1 MTYTTSTE
9 LKETLTSILETYD
22 LPQSQIDQLLS
33 AEFINEA
40 FELIQ
45 NEPENDE
52 FMNFARNFS
61 EEQNLVSIATAQ
73 QKIAKE
79 LNTKGYV
86 TDVFQYVIDAW
97 RDIDFSSASLLRMN
111 SNNSD
116 EDNIT
121 IEDVNKTKII
131 ADMAMGILKFPA
143 PVREMTNIVL
153 DYTKMAI
160 ATYNQDKKFYD
171 IAETFDRQMR
181 ELASNLRPLFS
192 TAETTRSPLIVDLDG
207 DGVETTSVTGGVYF
221 DHDGNGFAENSSWV
235 GKDDDI
241 LVYFVNDRNLSLTK
255 YTQES

>member
-1 MTYTTSTE
+1 MKYTTANE
-9 LKETLTSILETYD
+9 LKASLVSVLQHYNLNETLIN
-22 LPQSQIDQLLS
+22 QLLS
-33 AEFINEA
+33 DRFIDGA

-52 FMNFARNFS
+52 FMNFVRNFS
-61 EEQNLVSIATAQ
+61 EEQSLISWINAQ
-73 QKIAKE
+73 DKIANE
-79 LNTKGYV
+79 LCQKGYF
-86 TDVFQYVIDAW
+86 TNICQYVIDAW
-97 RDIDFSSASLLRMN
+97 RNIDFSLNFQLFAL
-111 SNNSD
+111 NNNKNDEKSD
-116 EDNIT
+116 SP
-121 IEDVNKTKII
+121 KPKII
-131 ADMAMGILKFPA
+131 LDIILKIANNVPA
-143 PVREMTNIVL
+143 LKAAVTETRIYEKIV
-153 DYTKMAI
+153 I
-160 ATYNQDKKFYD
+160 AVEEQDKKFYD

-181 ELASNLRPLFS
+181 ELASNLQPLFS